1 MLIESAFIVSVSID
15 VPKFV
20 PPPSPYSYEW
30 WNGEEVPREMGFDD
44 EAEEAFRRLI
54 EGMLIESLGSP
65 LLNEFEKVR

>member
-1 MLIESAFIVSVSID
+1 
-15 VPKFV
+15 
-20 PPPSPYSYEW
+20 
-30 WNGEEVPREMGFDD
+30 MGFDD